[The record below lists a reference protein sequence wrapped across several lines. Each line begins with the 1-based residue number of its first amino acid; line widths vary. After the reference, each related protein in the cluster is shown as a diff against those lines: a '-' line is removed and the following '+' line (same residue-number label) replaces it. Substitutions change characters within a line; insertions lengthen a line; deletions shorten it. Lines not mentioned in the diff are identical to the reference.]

1 MRVDQTYKEEELKM
15 VEAIRDF
22 RNRVEVFDWLR
33 GNGYKVGITESPEIQ
48 CVLFSLS

>member
-22 RNRVEVFDWLR
+22 RNRVEVFGSLR